1 MEKPE
6 RDQQTATPWDGGV
19 VSRWRNVLELEIVRA
34 ESSPLDQRK
43 TCAVS
48 HSIRT
53 LLLTD
58 FHIRSGGRKER
69 PVVCRLLY
77 IYLPKNL

>member
-6 RDQQTATPWDGGV
+6 RDQQIAAPWDGGV
-19 VSRWRNVLELEIVRA
+19 VSQWRNVLELEIVRA
-34 ESSPLDQRK
+34 ESSSLDPWK
-43 TCAVS
+43 TCAVA

-58 FHIRSGGRKER
+58 FPLS
-69 PVVCRLLY
+69 
-77 IYLPKNL
+77 